1 MKTPVKQALVKQKS
15 PMNENYSLH
24 LDLQQIVTSDTLPNK
39 AAIESWIKTA
49 LLEESQNTLH
59 GEYELTVRI
68 VDKDEIQTLNK
79 TYRHQDKP
87 TNILSFPFEAPP
99 QIQLPLLGDLVICH
113 DVVVDE
119 AHQQQKTIAQHWA
132 HIVIHGV
139 LHLKGYD
146 HINDSDA
153 EIMEALEIQILDKL
167 NICNPYQ

>member
-1 MKTPVKQALVKQKS
+1 
-15 PMNENYSLH
+15 MNEKCSVH
-24 LDLQQIVTSDTLPNK
+24 LDLQQIVTSDTIPDK
-39 AAIESWIKTA
+39 TAIESWIKTA
-49 LLEESQNTLH
+49 LLEESQNSLH

-113 DVVVDE
+113 EVVVDE
-119 AHQQQKTIAQHWA
+119 ADQQQKTIAQHWA
-132 HIVIHGV
+132 HMVIHGV

-146 HINDSDA
+146 HIDDSEAD
-153 EIMEALEIQILDKL
+153 IMEALEIQILDKL
-167 NICNPYQ
+167 DICNPYL

>member
-1 MKTPVKQALVKQKS
+1 MKTPVKQKS

-87 TNILSFPFEAPP
+87 TNVLSFPFEAPP

-146 HINDSDA
+146 HIDDSDA

>member
-1 MKTPVKQALVKQKS
+1 
-15 PMNENYSLH
+15 MNEKCSVH
-24 LDLQQIVTSDTLPNK
+24 LDLQQIVTSDTIPDK
-39 AAIESWIKTA
+39 TAIESWIKTA
-49 LLEESQNTLH
+49 LLEESQNSLH

-87 TNILSFPFEAPP
+87 TNVLSFPFEAPP

-146 HINDSDA
+146 HIDDSDA
-153 EIMEALEIQILDKL
+153 DIMEALEIQILDKL
-167 NICNPYQ
+167 DICNPYL